1 MYLYL
6 CFSTQ
11 NIAKPLT
18 DMEKAKVVIAHKGN
32 DMIKLMIIYYIYII
46 NQVYK

>member
-1 MYLYL
+1 MFLYL

-32 DMIKLMIIYYIYII
+32 DMITYGFILY
-46 NQVYK
+46 